1 MLAQQYPGIDGFL
14 GTRGSFM
21 LDVVFVAMLV
31 MIPLMLVSIYLVRY
45 RFRYLLHKRIQI
57 SLAAILL
64 VTVAIFE
71 VEQRLVPWTARA
83 VPSPYFD
90 AQHKWSCAVGYS
102 LLVHLLFAVPTAI
115 LWIYVVVQALR
126 KFDRLPR
133 PNAYSAAHR
142 LWARLAAI
150 GMTMTAVTGWVFFYL
165 AYMAV

>member
-1 MLAQQYPGIDGFL
+1 MLAQPYPGIDGFL

-31 MIPLMLVSIYLVRY
+31 MVPLMLVSIYLVRY
-45 RFRYLLHKRIQI
+45 RSRYLLHKWIQV

-71 VEQRLVPWTARA
+71 IEQRLVPWTARA
-83 VPSPYFD
+83 MPSPYFD
-90 AQHKWSCAVGYS
+90 PHHKWSCAVGYS
-102 LLVHLLFAVPTAI
+102 LLVHLLFAVPTAV

-133 PNAYSAAHR
+133 PNAYSAVHR
-142 LWARLAAI
+142 FWARLAAI
-150 GMTMTAVTGWVFFYL
+150 GMTMTAMTGWVFYYL
-165 AYMAV
+165 AYVVI